1 MESIRRLLSTATH
14 MEVLESEVETMIS
27 PPILWPTG
35 QRIPGVDANAYIQR
49 SFERLSGW
57 PTRWPTG
64 QRMIYPPIRKKPVCV
79 SGRNAIQ
86 IQSKSILGGCPGLT
100 SPPDP
105 LARWRGGGS
114 SKQKPLFL

>member
-1 MESIRRLLSTATH
+1 MGRVESQESGVRNQASGVRSPRSRIRN
-14 MEVLESEVETMIS
+14 EKQESQVETMIS

-86 IQSKSILGGCPGLT
+86 IQSKSILGGCPG
-100 SPPDP
+100 
-105 LARWRGGGS
+105 
-114 SKQKPLFL
+114 